1 NQIFQVA
8 TTGRIYIY
16 IISPQVKF
24 PFPQR
29 NSEAPRGGRLP
40 PPPPLSGPNGRR
52 CPSGSPGGCRPAV
65 PTPRR
70 QRGRPA
76 AGVPGLSAEGEAP
89 GPVRA
94 RNHGAERGE
103 PPPAHTLTQRGIRH
117 SPSGGAGADRHG
129 AARALLGGGGQ
140 GDGGRLPG
148 TGAVPAVSGDTGGTA
163 WVWGGTKGGGQREGG
178 RNGAGGSARGDLV
191 PLCFLSPCRWTLAR
205 RRDDEFGKERICP
218 HCFQFLLPVSR
229 RVRLKPKMKVTP
241 QIEKILKREAKSYKL
256 NMRQTKLL
264 KKYRDSKSVLLIT
277 CTSCNKTTRR
287 YGKSRDFLATKA
299 QNSGTP
305 TIKSS
310 LRTPDVK
317 TQSAKKMTPVSCSR
331 LGSKGNTPSS
341 LPRTQASRQVTTSSG
356 SKTPRNSKFHFSKL
370 KRMLN
375 LEEKEKSQKADLK
388 TFLTLL

>member
-1 NQIFQVA
+1 MA
-8 TTGRIYIY
+8 AAAPT
-16 IISPQVKF
+16 
-24 PFPQR
+24 
-29 NSEAPRGGRLP
+29 APRAAAAQRDRHLGGIP
-40 PPPPLSGPNGRR
+40 GP
-52 CPSGSPGGCRPAV
+52 
-65 PTPRR
+65 PRR
-70 QRGRPA
+70 RP
-76 AGVPGLSAEGEAP
+76 P
-89 GPVRA
+89 
-94 RNHGAERGE
+94 
-103 PPPAHTLTQRGIRH
+103 
-117 SPSGGAGADRHG
+117 GADRRERG
-129 AARALLGGGGQ
+129 
-140 GDGGRLPG
+140 
-148 TGAVPAVSGDTGGTA
+148 SGSRQSPEP
-163 WVWGGTKGGGQREGG
+163 WRW
-178 RNGAGGSARGDLV
+178 ARGAT
-191 PLCFLSPCRWTLAR
+191 PCTQRQTQRWTLGR

-218 HCFQFLLPVSR
+218 HCFQFLLPDSR
-229 RVRLKPKMKVTP
+229 RVRLRPKMKVTP

-277 CTSCNKTTRR
+277 CTSCNKTTRHF
-287 YGKSRDFLATKA
+287 GKSRYFLATNT

-305 TIKSS
+305 TVKSS

-341 LPRTQASRQVTTSSG
+341 LPRTHASGQVTTSSG

>member
-1 NQIFQVA
+1 MA
-8 TTGRIYIY
+8 
-16 IISPQVKF
+16 
-24 PFPQR
+24 
-29 NSEAPRGGRLP
+29 
-40 PPPPLSGPNGRR
+40 
-52 CPSGSPGGCRPAV
+52 
-65 PTPRR
+65 
-70 QRGRPA
+70 
-76 AGVPGLSAEGEAP
+76 LSAGSHPLHTHSHTEAGTALP
-89 GPVRA
+89 AGRA
-94 RNHGAERGE
+94 LIVMGLHGRFLEA
-103 PPPAHTLTQRGIRH
+103 
-117 SPSGGAGADRHG
+117 
-129 AARALLGGGGQ
+129 AAREMAAACPGQARFLL
-140 GDGGRLPG
+140 
-148 TGAVPAVSGDTGGTA
+148 
-163 WVWGGTKGGGQREGG
+163 
-178 RNGAGGSARGDLV
+178 
-191 PLCFLSPCRWTLAR
+191 WTLGR

-277 CTSCNKTTRR
+277 CTSCNKTTRH
-287 YGKSRDFLATKA
+287 YGKSRDFLATKT

-341 LPRTQASRQVTTSSG
+341 LPRTQTSGQVTTSSG